1 MAKAK
6 LGWSPRNPQLAGY
19 TMPIIRPFTQYAGD
33 IGEIFSGLGTFPEN
47 LVEFAGRV
55 CYFSTASMGNAPD
68 FIAVRIREGHT
79 DILEHGWISLSVE
92 QPGINAETE
101 FYKKCK
107 YLVADPDPSDN
118 ARMLISGNF
127 RAWLDSFGHNDDV
140 IGECAIVAPTIFK
153 PESPSAVTLHS
164 ATSYDIKQR
173 QIGQARV
180 SLLAIHSPPL
190 FDLPQERKD
199 VHRSAT
205 FLVEGVSRTCSHQF
219 VRHRLG
225 SFCLSGDTIVPSFR
239 RSNRGSGKK
248 WTMKTL
254 HEWSSDPSRKGRIP
268 LIRLRGMNDR
278 GELIPVRIKKIIC
291 SGTQPVYRVSTE
303 SGRQIKATMNH
314 QFSTPDGWRKLS
326 DISVGDTVWANGVP
340 AYKNEDYIRQR
351 YLVENTERKVLA
363 AELGVSDATLG
374 KWIAKF
380 RLQKPKRL
388 YPNRQ
393 PGYGKKGMFSEQD
406 KEAISQ
412 RMTGAGNHRWKDEQI
427 GDSGGR
433 LRANRMYLADQC
445 SRCGS
450 THRVQRHHRDVNPK
464 NNSPENIAIL
474 CELCHKA
481 EHHGQVVM
489 TVFRDRVTS
498 IEFAGNEITYDIEID
513 HECHNF
519 VANGF
524 VVHNSQ
530 ESQRYVDLAK
540 GDWQAVIPPAIAENP
555 EALATLNAAWQADEE
570 AYAKLRSLGIR
581 KEDARFLLPNA
592 AETRFVVTMSMFGW
606 KDFLRQRD
614 TKKAQ
619 WEIRVVAQMVRDML
633 QEVGF
638 AD

>member
-1 MAKAK
+1 MAKTQI
-6 LGWSPRNPQLAGY
+6 GWAPRNPQLAGY

-107 YLVADPDPSDN
+107 YLVADSDPSDS

-153 PESPSAVTLHS
+153 PETPSAVTLHS

-180 SLLAIHSPPL
+180 SLLAIHNPPL
-190 FDLPQERKD
+190 FDLPQDRKD

-225 SFCLSGDTIVPSFR
+225 SF
-239 RSNRGSGKK
+239 
-248 WTMKTL
+248 
-254 HEWSSDPSRKGRIP
+254 
-268 LIRLRGMNDR
+268 
-278 GELIPVRIKKIIC
+278 
-291 SGTQPVYRVSTE
+291 
-303 SGRQIKATMNH
+303 
-314 QFSTPDGWRKLS
+314 
-326 DISVGDTVWANGVP
+326 
-340 AYKNEDYIRQR
+340 
-351 YLVENTERKVLA
+351 
-363 AELGVSDATLG
+363 
-374 KWIAKF
+374 
-380 RLQKPKRL
+380 
-388 YPNRQ
+388 
-393 PGYGKKGMFSEQD
+393 
-406 KEAISQ
+406 SQ
-412 RMTGAGNHRWKDEQI
+412 A
-427 GDSGGR
+427 
-433 LRANRMYLADQC
+433 
-445 SRCGS
+445 
-450 THRVQRHHRDVNPK
+450 
-464 NNSPENIAIL
+464 
-474 CELCHKA
+474 
-481 EHHGQVVM
+481 
-489 TVFRDRVTS
+489 
-498 IEFAGNEITYDIEID
+498 
-513 HECHNF
+513 
-519 VANGF
+519 
-524 VVHNSQ
+524 
-530 ESQRYVDLAK
+530 SQRYIDLAK

-555 EALATLNAAWQADEE
+555 VALATLNEFWELAEGK
-570 AYAKLRSLGIR
+570 YAKLRSLGIR

-606 KDFLRQRD
+606 KDFLYQRD

-619 WEIRVVAQMVRDML
+619 WEIRAVAQMVRGML